1 MPRRSGLWSIVA
13 AVALIALAGCRED
26 EQNRALHIEK
36 GTYAGKPDTELSEDK
51 RRELDARAQGQR
63 FQ

>member
-1 MPRRSGLWSIVA
+1 MPRRSGLWTVVA
-13 AVALIALAGCRED
+13 AFALIALAGCRED

-36 GTYAGKPDTELSEDK
+36 GTYAGKPDTELSKEQL
-51 RRELDARAQGQR
+51 RELDARAKEQR